1 MPATATSAAHRHGPG
16 SVNRSG
22 AAPARRPAHQRWR
35 VRVAAVGVL
44 ALIATS
50 CTHLAPIPGAGPLRY
65 RDTIFSTVTKT
76 TDVVYGTA
84 VDAQGATV
92 SLKLDVY
99 RPVGDS
105 NVKRPLIIFAH
116 GGSFRAGNKNSAE
129 IVDEANT
136 FAKKGYV
143 TASIDYRL
151 STDGLNAIYRA
162 VHDAETSVRFFR
174 AQASTYG
181 VDPNRIAFG
190 GSSAGAIMALLVGFN
205 ANLPGDVGSNPGF
218 SSSVGASVA
227 LSGAAIF
234 NNQIGPGDAPS
245 LLFHGTA
252 DPIVGLQPRPG
263 HREGGEGRRVDHL
276 PGELAGRRPRAL
288 RVPP

>member
-1 MPATATSAAHRHGPG
+1 
-16 SVNRSG
+16 
-22 AAPARRPAHQRWR
+22 
-35 VRVAAVGVL
+35 VL

-76 TDVVYGTA
+76 TDVIYGAA
-84 VDAQGATV
+84 VDAQGTTV

-99 RPVGDS
+99 RPVGDT

-162 VHDAETSVRFFR
+162 VHDAQTSVRFFR

-181 VDPNRIAFG
+181 VDPSRIAFG

-218 SSSVGASVA
+218 PSSVGAAVA
-227 LSGAAIF
+227 ISGAAIF

-252 DPIVGLQPRPG
+252 DSIVPYNLAQDTEKAAKAAGLITYLVSWQGAG
-263 HREGGEGRRVDHL
+263 HVPYAAHRDDILGFTTNFLYRVLDVEH
-276 PGELAGRRPRAL
+276 AGT
-288 RVPP
+288 